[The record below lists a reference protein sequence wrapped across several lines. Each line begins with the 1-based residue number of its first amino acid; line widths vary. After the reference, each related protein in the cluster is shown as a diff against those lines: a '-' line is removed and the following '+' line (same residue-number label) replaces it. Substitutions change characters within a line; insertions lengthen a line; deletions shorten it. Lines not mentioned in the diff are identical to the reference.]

1 MKNIQIREKMKL
13 EFKHLTQI
21 NIDDIIVLHNHPEV
35 LRQMPLGSPNFDH
48 EKCLKWVTQKEAQ
61 WAQYGYG
68 PWAFVIDNKFAGW
81 GGLQFEEGDA
91 DLALVLHPD
100 YWGTGKIIYDEIVR
114 RAFTEMNLETITI
127 LLPPSRTRIK
137 GIFRLGFQPDGE
149 VELDGVRFLRF
160 RLSGSRILM
169 SGS

>member
-1 MKNIQIREKMKL
+1 MKL

-21 NIDDIIVLHNHPEV
+21 NPDDIIVLNNPPEV
-35 LRQMPLGSPNFDH
+35 LRQIPPGSPNLDH

-68 PWAFVIDNKFAGW
+68 PWAFVINNKFAGW
-81 GGLQFEEGDA
+81 GGLQFEEGEA

-114 RAFTEMNLETITI
+114 RAFTEMHFEA
-127 LLPPSRTRIK
+127 IK
-137 GIFRLGFQPDGE
+137 PHIYMNMAAQTYTNTPENFDIEGRLDSEFPAA
-149 VELDGVRFLRF
+149 
-160 RLSGSRILM
+160 
-169 SGS
+169 